1 MSPGPSVTLEMISD
15 WTRRR
20 GGVRGRGF
28 VETIRTTKWRKK
40 KKGQEESSFPA
51 DAHRK

>member
-15 WTRRR
+15 WTSRI
-20 GGVRGRGF
+20 GGGGF
-28 VETIRTTKWRKK
+28 VETIRTKKWRKK
-40 KKGQEESSFPA
+40 KKKRQEESSFPA